1 MGLLTHRDVTRI
13 DASDRT
19 RIDLNTGYAWD
30 SVVLY
35 FTHDGCVSS
44 CHRGSRTVLLEI
56 SSQSTGTN

>member
-1 MGLLTHRDVTRI
+1 MGLLAHRDVTRI

-44 CHRGSRTVLLEI
+44 CHRGSR
-56 SSQSTGTN
+56 